1 MDDILKYEKDDSE
14 NFYSV
19 LGCDELSS
27 EEQIVAEYKARVNSC
42 HPDKNP
48 DDPTAAE
55 RFIRIQK
62 AKEVLTDPSR
72 RKKYDRWR
80 RSGLSISYSQWCNMA
95 PAQMSMHWASSKAQ
109 PMISDTTTSN
119 IVASKIQDDAPKTRS
134 IPTHFTNE
142 RENNMGE
149 KQTNSKTEENC
160 KRSSINLHCFKDT
173 PADLIRKFRNYEI

>member
-14 NFYSV
+14 NFYSL

-27 EEQIVAEYKARVNSC
+27 EEQIVAEYKARVNGC

-72 RKKYDRWR
+72 RIKYDRWR
-80 RSGLSISYSQWCNMA
+80 KSGLSISYSQWCNMG
-95 PAQMSMHWASSKAQ
+95 PTHMSMHWASSKTQ
-109 PMISDTTTSN
+109 PMISHATTSN
-119 IVASKIQDDAPKTRS
+119 MDASKTKDDAPKNIS
-134 IPTHFTNE
+134 IPTRFINKS
-142 RENNMGE
+142 ENNMGE
-149 KQTNSKTEENC
+149 KQTDSKTEGG
-160 KRSSINLHCFKDT
+160 
-173 PADLIRKFRNYEI
+173 